1 MATPVL
7 LYSYLENVLER
18 AVVLLQD
25 GVLGAQVEGE
35 TAVQGVL
42 ETAVGEV
49 LDRGLGVVHA

>member
-35 TAVQGVL
+35 TAVKGVL